1 MKKKK
6 YLSTMENN
14 NQQST
19 TNVSANVPRQS
30 SPFASGHTSYKRT
43 PSSARERIAAKIAN
57 TKGVGV
63 KARRVM

>member
-1 MKKKK
+1 
-6 YLSTMENN
+6 MENN

-19 TNVSANVPRQS
+19 TN
-30 SPFASGHTSYKRT
+30 ASGNMPHRTGCFAYGHASYKRT
-43 PSSARERIAAKIAN
+43 PNSARERIAAKIAK